1 MEKGRIQAGR
11 ENEEGRM
18 EEGQGPQQ
26 LPTEYVLNVSPFPNP
41 EAVGKPVRLRD
52 LVRGKATVIHMYT
65 G

>member
-1 MEKGRIQAGR
+1 
-11 ENEEGRM
+11 M